1 MNPKAARRDR
11 THEDR
16 KKEGKKLG
24 WAEREEFDSI
34 SEKIEAAEYEAF
46 CDEVEDVEF
55 KGHLDDPCWC
65 KDHYTKLQ
73 VGCYRYEA
81 CYKTRYGLRAW
92 KLNYEMRKTKSE
104 QGRSVCGKCYK
115 VLNGPVCPCRS
126 KK

>member
-11 THEDR
+11 THVDR

-24 WAEREEFDSI
+24 WVEGDNWSALETIQAYDDLCDE
-34 SEKIEAAEYEAF
+34 IEA
-46 CDEVEDVEF
+46 VEF

-81 CYKTRYGLRAW
+81 CYKTKYGLRAW

-104 QGRSVCGKCYK
+104 Q
-115 VLNGPVCPCRS
+115 
-126 KK
+126 